1 MKFFRSLPMVL
12 CMCAWLGVPAL
23 AAVEVAPG
31 GLAEAMAAAPPGE
44 ELRLSPGVHPGPI
57 VIDRP
62 LTLSGEAGAVLDG
75 GGAGRVV
82 TVKAADV
89 TLRGFEIRNSGLS
102 LSDMDSAVFLD
113 RAAERAVV
121 EGNRLTDN
129 LIGVYVWGAKD
140 ALVKDNVI
148 VGRRDLRMSER
159 GDAVTVW
166 NAPGA
171 RVIGNVV
178 SHGRDGVLA
187 TTSRDNQFI
196 GNSFSHL
203 RFAVHFMH
211 TNQSALIDN
220 RARDVDVGWALMFS
234 DRLEV
239 RGNLVEDARDH
250 GMALNFANNSVFEGN
265 TVRRGGEKCF
275 FIYNANKN
283 VLRGNTF
290 EDCEIGIHFTAAGAR
305 NTISGNAFIA
315 NRTQV
320 KYVGTRLVEWS
331 ADGRGN
337 YWSDNPAFDLNGD
350 GIADAPYRPNDIVD
364 QIVWAVPLAKLLL
377 NSPAVQMVRWAQSR
391 FPALMPGGVLDSA
404 PLMRPPP
411 TVTHGF

>member
-1 MKFFRSLPMVL
+1 MPWRLLLGP
-12 CMCAWLGVPAL
+12 WLTL
-23 AAVEVAPG
+23 AAAAPAAAAVVEVAPG
-31 GLAEAMAAAPPGE
+31 QLAAAVAAAAPGDS
-44 ELRLSPGVHPGPI
+44 LRLLPGVHAGP
-57 VIDRP
+57 VVVDRP
-62 LTLSGEAGAVLDG
+62 LTLTGEAGAVLDG
-75 GGAGRVV
+75 GGLGSVV
-82 TVKAADV
+82 VVKAADV
-89 TLRGFEIRNSGLS
+89 TVRGLEIRNSGVS
-102 LSDMDSAVFLD
+102 LPEMHAAVFLD
-113 RAAERAVV
+113 RTAERAVV
-121 EGNRLTDN
+121 AGNRLTGN
-129 LIGVYVWGAKD
+129 LIGVYVWGARD
-140 ALVKDNVI
+140 ALVEDNVI

-159 GDAVTVW
+159 GDAVSVW

-171 RVIGNVV
+171 RVAGNVIA
-178 SHGRDGVLA
+178 HGRDGVLA
-187 TTSRDNQFI
+187 TTSRDNAI
-196 GNSFSHL
+196 VGNSFSHL

-211 TNQSALIDN
+211 TNKSVLADN

-239 RGNLVEDARDH
+239 RGNLVEDSRNH

-290 EDCEIGIHFTAAGAR
+290 QDCEIGIHFTAAGER

-337 YWSDNPAFDLNGD
+337 YWSDNPAFDLDGD

-364 QIVWAVPLAKLLL
+364 TIVWAVPLAKLLL
-377 NSPAVQMVRWAQSR
+377 NSPAVQVVRWAQSR

-411 TVTHGF
+411 LVTHGF